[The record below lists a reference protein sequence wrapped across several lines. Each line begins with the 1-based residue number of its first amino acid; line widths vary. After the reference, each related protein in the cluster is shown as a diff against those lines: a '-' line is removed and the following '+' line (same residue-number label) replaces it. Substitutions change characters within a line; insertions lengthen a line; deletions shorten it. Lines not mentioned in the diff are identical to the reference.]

1 MCSHNHRPARVA
13 FCLQVRRNK
22 VEPSVGNRRLN
33 LLTNDKLR
41 SALRDEAEE
50 LRPQVP
56 LVLRAALLPR
66 RGERLA
72 RARPRP
78 AFEALHAREPEGIGP
93 PADSGKEMALGIPLE
108 IFWLN
113 FRDASLIYV
122 PLRDRPLLH
131 QFPQPFAG
139 RGVVLV
145 VVHAPC
151 ADCFFHMLCPAAAA
165 FA

>member
-1 MCSHNHRPARVA
+1 VGSADAVCSHNHRPDGVA
-13 FCLQVRRNK
+13 FLLQVRRNK

-72 RARPRP
+72 RARSRP
-78 AFEALHAREPEGIGP
+78 AFEVLHPREPEGERP
-93 PADSGKEMALGIPLE
+93 TSDPCKEMALGIPLE

-113 FRDASLIYV
+113 VCDASLIYV
-122 PLRDRPLLH
+122 PLRDRP
-131 QFPQPFAG
+131 
-139 RGVVLV
+139 VLN
-145 VVHAPC
+145 
-151 ADCFFHMLCPAAAA
+151 
-165 FA
+165 